1 MQQKHVVR
9 GLQTVCQS
17 SSGTPNN
24 ENMQLKQPGR
34 VISLE
39 RPSIEWHLIQPS
51 QEESVETR
59 T

>member
-1 MQQKHVVR
+1 MHGVR

-51 QEESVETR
+51 QEVSVETR